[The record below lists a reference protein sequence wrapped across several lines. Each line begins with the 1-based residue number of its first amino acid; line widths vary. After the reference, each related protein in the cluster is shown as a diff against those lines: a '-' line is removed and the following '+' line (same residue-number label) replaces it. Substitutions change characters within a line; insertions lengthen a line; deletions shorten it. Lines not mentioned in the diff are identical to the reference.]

1 MWRTRHITGCSGLSC
16 LPEKAHRLC
25 SIVFYNTLRILTVV
39 SCVFACKHS
48 WLLEWISPPFSKK
61 KREKKQHVIGCY
73 EAYFEGEKKH
83 ILGISE
89 NRIISYLKIW
99 TSISHKI
106 QKRCDWC
113 VNPWTLT
120 ARVFCGQNCQLNQFK
135 TYNLVFVPYT
145 WPILWKVTERA
156 WATLSTLAARN
167 I

>member
-73 EAYFEGEKKH
+73 EAYFEGKKKH

-120 ARVFCGQNCQLNQFK
+120 AHVCFVVK
-135 TYNLVFVPYT
+135 TVNSINSKHTTSYLCLTHDLYYGK
-145 WPILWKVTERA
+145 WLKERE
-156 WATLSTLAARN
+156 LLYQR
-167 I
+167 